1 MTKSVTLALTLND
14 VEALQAAYV
23 DLFERGGLFVATQTF
38 YPLGQAVS
46 LSLQLP
52 GDTSPNVVATRVAWV
67 MPPAPLEGER
77 PSVGLHFDAAE
88 TGVRDRIER
97 LLAGRL
103 AAEGRAPQA

>member
-1 MTKSVTLALTLND
+1 MTTSVTLALTLGD
-14 VEALQAAYV
+14 VDSLQAAYV

-46 LSLQLP
+46 LSLRLP
-52 GDTSPNVVATRVAWV
+52 GDASPSVVATRVAWV
-67 MPPAPLEGER
+67 TPPAPLEGAV
-77 PSVGLHFDAAE
+77 PGVGLHFDATA

-103 AAEGRAPQA
+103 AAEGRAP